1 MNISINVPSDYDLV
15 KTIAPNYLA
24 LKTRQKKFVMFLV
37 EQGIAY
43 AELKRDQLNEAGIQ
57 FGFKSAPTWIVN
69 DKTRKSVN
77 EYGVYV
83 IPEIIQYVNYLN
95 AKQKDTVTIDN
106 LSHFVY

>member
-57 FGFKSAPTWIVN
+57 FGFKSAPTWIVH
-69 DKTRKSVN
+69 DKTRKSAQ
-77 EYGVYV
+77 YGVYL
-83 IPEIIQYVNYLN
+83 IPEIVEYSNYLIT
-95 AKQKDTVTIDN
+95 KQGN
-106 LSHFVY
+106 PVY

>member
-1 MNISINVPSDYDLV
+1 MNISVNVQSDYDVV
-15 KTIAPNYLA
+15 KEIAPDFLK
-24 LKTRQKKFVMFLV
+24 LKTRQKKFVIFLV
-37 EQGIAY
+37 DQGIAY
-43 AELKRDQLNEAGIQ
+43 QAVKRDKLNEMGIQ
-57 FGFKSAPTWIVN
+57 FGFKSAPTWIVH

>member
-1 MNISINVPSDYDLV
+1 MSISINVPSDYNLV
-15 KTIAPNYLA
+15 KDVAPDFLK

-37 EQGIAY
+37 DQGIAY
-43 AELKRDQLNEAGIQ
+43 AAVKRDKLNEMGIQ

-83 IPEIIQYVNYLN
+83 IPEIVQYVNYIN
-95 AKQKDTVTIDN
+95 SIKQNPI
-106 LSHFVY
+106 Y

>member
-1 MNISINVPSDYDLV
+1 MSISINVPSDYDLV

-37 EQGIAY
+37 DQGIAY
-43 AELKRDQLNEAGIQ
+43 AAVKRDKLNEMAIQ

-83 IPEIIQYVNYLN
+83 IPEIVQYANYLN
-95 AKQKDTVTIDN
+95 TKQGN
-106 LSHFVY
+106 PVY